1 MRPHTLIHTKLYVHE
16 SDDSLRKQ
24 ETWSQCSLILAELE
38 GMDEEKVGVKGPCNL
53 RRRKRSKNRGKEN
66 RRLTHPSLIRPAVAV
81 YPIFSLGPAL
91 SRRKLNREPT
101 VKFSL
106 GTPGSRAR
114 VAAVLHA
121 LPCARRAPPLAGG
134 LPYAAGVASLR
145 ASPSKRAKRK
155 EGKMK
160 REPRRTLRA
169 LSDRRGKT
177 PRVPLPSCL

>member
-114 VAAVLHA
+114 VAAVPTHCHVLSELPLWQEGFHMRPA
-121 LPCARRAPPLAGG
+121 LRR
-134 LPYAAGVASLR
+134 
-145 ASPSKRAKRK
+145 
-155 EGKMK
+155 
-160 REPRRTLRA
+160 
-169 LSDRRGKT
+169 
-177 PRVPLPSCL
+177 